1 MISLC
6 GEART
11 NRIRACSSSHTVTD
25 QNSKERN
32 LAPEEEQR
40 SPSER
45 PSCRPTRS
53 AFHANLGIAPKPF
66 SRKYETIARHSA
78 SPRVAA

>member
-11 NRIRACSSSHTVTD
+11 NLIKARSSSHTVTD
-25 QNSKERN
+25 QNSRERN

-45 PSCRPTRS
+45 PSCSPTRS
-53 AFHANLGIAPKPF
+53 AVHTNFGIAPRPAR
-66 SRKYETIARHSA
+66 RKYETIARYPL
-78 SPRVAA
+78 SPRAAA